1 MTQQTLAQKVGVAR
15 SYIATIELGRAN
27 PSLGVIVRLAAA
39 LGLELELGL
48 RPPIIVGDRRQRDA
62 VHARCSGYVD
72 RRLRASG
79 LETAREVPI
88 VDGRWRG
95 WIDLLAFDRRT
106 ATLIII
112 EIKTVIDDMGAIE
125 RQIGWYERSARLVAR
140 DLGWQPRRIVTW
152 FLVLSTADNE
162 GLLLRNRDVV
172 RRAFPIG
179 SGEMDTLLHDFGMV
193 WPPGRALALIDPARR
208 GRSWLIRP
216 RIDGGRTVPHYA
228 DYRAAAASLEMT
240 RPR

>member
-1 MTQQTLAQKVGVAR
+1 
-15 SYIATIELGRAN
+15 
-27 PSLGVIVRLAAA
+27 
-39 LGLELELGL
+39 
-48 RPPIIVGDRRQRDA
+48 
-62 VHARCSGYVD
+62 
-72 RRLRASG
+72 
-79 LETAREVPI
+79 

-125 RQIGWYERSARLVAR
+125 RQIGWYERSVRRVAR

-162 GLLLRNRDVV
+162 GSLLLNRDVV
-172 RRAFPIG
+172 GRAFPIG
-179 SGEMDTLLHDFGMV
+179 SAEMDTLLHDFGMV

-208 GRSWLIRP
+208 GRSWSRARWRLAAPGGPTQPSGRARSSP
-216 RIDGGRTVPHYA
+216 SSRRAPASPHPGGR
-228 DYRAAAASLEMT
+228 
-240 RPR
+240 